1 MIIAVVT
8 ETYWPEVNGVAMTL
22 FRLVTGL
29 AKLGHDIQLVCPHRK
44 ERNVSALPGNIFYLP
59 VKGVPIPG
67 YREAKFGLHA
77 PRKLKQLWHAERP
90 DVIYVATEGPLG
102 WSSIKSANK
111 IGIPVVSGFH
121 TNFHSYSQHY
131 SLGFLKK
138 LIGRYLVNLH
148 NKTHATITPTDEQKS
163 LLTTM
168 GIKNIA
174 VMGRGVDTRL
184 FSPAKRSSALRR
196 QWGVENNE
204 PVMIYVGR
212 IAEEKN
218 LALTI
223 QTYFALRE
231 LNDKLKF
238 VLVGDGPL
246 APKLRKDYPEFIMA
260 GTQTGEDLA
269 THFASGDIFAFTSLT
284 ETFGNVILE
293 AMASGLAIVAY
304 DYAAAHL
311 HIDPGG
317 NGLLAELNDPQ
328 DFLQQAKCLI
338 QNDVLLKKLRLNAG
352 RDALQHS
359 WESIVGQFENILHSH
374 TSAYH
379 TEWKPEL
386 QATRQS
392 H

>member
-1 MIIAVVT
+1 MIVAVVT

-44 ERNVSALPGNIFYLP
+44 ERNISAMPGNIFYLP

-67 YREAKFGLHA
+67 YREAKFGLGS

-102 WSSIKSANK
+102 WSSIKNANK
-111 IGIPVVSGFH
+111 LGIPVVSGFH

-131 SLGFLKK
+131 SLGILEKF
-138 LIGRYLVNLH
+138 IGRYLVNLH
-148 NKTHATITPTDEQKS
+148 NKTHATITPTDEQKAM
-163 LLTTM
+163 LATM
-168 GIKNIA
+168 GMKNIA

-184 FSPAKRSSALRR
+184 FTPDKRCPALRT
-196 QWGVENNE
+196 QWGVEDNE

-218 LALTI
+218 LQLTI
-223 QTYFALRE
+223 ETYFALRE
-231 LNDKLKF
+231 INDKLKF

-246 APKLRKDYPEFIMA
+246 TTKLRKDHPEFIMA
-260 GTQTGEDLA
+260 GTQTGEALA
-269 THFASGDIFAFTSLT
+269 THFASGDIFAFSSLT

-304 DYAAAHL
+304 DYAAARL
-311 HIDPGG
+311 HIKSGD
-317 NGLLAELNDPQ
+317 NGLLADLNDSQ
-328 DFLQQAKCLI
+328 DFVHKAKSLL
-338 QNDVLLKKLRLNAG
+338 QNDVLLKKLRANAG

-359 WESIVGQFENILHSH
+359 WESIVGQFENILRSHS
-374 TSAYH
+374 TDYRSQ
-379 TEWKPEL
+379 WNPEL
-386 QATRQS
+386 RATRQS

>member
-44 ERNVSALPGNIFYLP
+44 ERDVSAMPGNIFYLP

-67 YREAKFGLHA
+67 YREAKFGLYA
-77 PRKLKQLWHAERP
+77 PKKLKQLWHTERP

-102 WSSIKSANK
+102 WSSIKNATK
-111 IGIPVVSGFH
+111 MRIPVVSGFH
-121 TNFHSYSQHY
+121 TNFHTYSQHY
-131 SLGFLKK
+131 SLGFLEN

-148 NKTHATITPTDEQKS
+148 NKTHTTITPTDEQKS
-163 LLTTM
+163 VLTTM
-168 GIKNIA
+168 GMKNIA
-174 VMGRGVDTRL
+174 VMGRGVDTKQ
-184 FSPAKRSSALRR
+184 FSPAKRCPALRK
-196 QWGVENNE
+196 QWDVENNE
-204 PVMIYVGR
+204 PVMMYVGR

-218 LALTI
+218 LELTI

-260 GTQTGEDLA
+260 GMQTGEELA

-311 HIDPGG
+311 HINPGK
-317 NGLLAELNDPQ
+317 NGLLAELNNPQ
-328 DFLQQAKCLI
+328 DFVQKAKRLI
-338 QNDVLLKKLRLNAG
+338 QNDVLLKKLRVNAG

-359 WESIVGQFENILHSH
+359 WDSIVGQFENILQSH
-374 TSAYH
+374 TSDYEP
-379 TEWKPEL
+379 EWEQAL
-386 QATRQS
+386 QAQKQS